1 MENKQ
6 AILQE
11 TEAIAPLL
19 ASIGKTEPYQIPEG
33 YFGRVPNLVL
43 EKLSISHEVPL
54 TDEVPLTQEVSL
66 TQELPI
72 VPQTP
77 VVSMQFARKW
87 MTYAAAAL
95 MAGILII
102 SAFLFSDRHA
112 IKNADNYSKEEMSMT
127 LDQVSDAALSNYLEE
142 NTVATNEAIFIE
154 PKVPMLPMSEH
165 MQTLS
170 NEKLDEYLIENSH
183 LIPIG
188 FEESSK

>member
-1 MENKQ
+1 
-6 AILQE
+6 
-11 TEAIAPLL
+11 
-19 ASIGKTEPYQIPEG
+19 
-33 YFGRVPNLVL
+33 
-43 EKLSISHEVPL
+43 
-54 TDEVPLTQEVSL
+54 
-66 TQELPI
+66 
-72 VPQTP
+72 
-77 VVSMQFARKW
+77 MQFARKW

-127 LDQVSDAALSNYLEE
+127 LDQISDAALSNYLEE

>member
-33 YFGRVPNLVL
+33 YFGRVPDLVL
-43 EKLSISHEVPL
+43 EKLSISQEVPL
-54 TDEVPLTQEVSL
+54 THEVSL

-127 LDQVSDAALSNYLEE
+127 LDQISDAALSNYLEE